1 MRLLGVGLQLSYL
14 GTIGIIIFNKNIRNN
29 LDNLKFRKNNVKIR
43 KNNKFSRIIDNLKDT
58 LSVTLSAQIMIIPLM
73 IYHFN
78 MIGIYFILTNI
89 LVSVIVGPIMMLA
102 IIFIITSFINLE
114 ISNFISIFLSIG
126 IKLFVQI
133 ANLSELP
140 FSKIYVATPRI
151 LSIILYYIFILII
164 NQIYV
169 IYTSKYINYTQKRVK
184 NLIALCK
191 YKINQKKRNLQ
202 KKLNKIIKEKD
213 IKEIYLKTYKIIFIM
228 ILIIIFNCLN
238 TNLEINFIDVG
249 QGDACFIITPKNKTI
264 LVDGGGSTST
274 TFDIGEDTLLP
285 YILDKG
291 YVKIDYVFI
300 SHFDQDHVGGILSI
314 LENLKVGKIYITK
327 QGESNEN
334 YEKFF
339 KIIKQKKLNVQILE
353 AGDKVMID
361 SLTFDILWP
370 IEQKIS
376 ENILNNN
383 AMVMKLK
390 YKNFSMLFTGD
401 IEKVAEKALLD
412 TYKDNLEVLKTT
424 ILKVAHHGS
433 KTSTIQE
440 F

>member
-1 MRLLGVGLQLSYL
+1 
-14 GTIGIIIFNKNIRNN
+14 
-29 LDNLKFRKNNVKIR
+29 
-43 KNNKFSRIIDNLKDT
+43 
-58 LSVTLSAQIMIIPLM
+58 MIIPLM

-184 NLIALCK
+184 NLIAFCK
-191 YKINQKKRNLQ
+191 YKINEKKRKLQ
-202 KKLNKIIKEKD
+202 KTLNKNIKEKD
-213 IKEIYLKTYKIIFIM
+213 IKEIYLKTYKT
-228 ILIIIFNCLN
+228 ILILMLILIFNCLN
-238 TNLEINFIDVG
+238 RNLEINFIDVG

-274 TFDIGEDTLLP
+274 TFDIGKDTLLP

-327 QGESNEN
+327 QGESSEN
-334 YEKFF
+334 YKKFF
-339 KIIKQKKLNVQILE
+339 EIIKQKKLKVQILE
-353 AGDKVMID
+353 AGDRVVID
-361 SLTFDILWP
+361 SLSFDILWP

-401 IEKVAEKALLD
+401 IEEVAEKAILD
-412 TYKDNLEVLKTT
+412 TYKDNLEVLKATV
-424 ILKVAHHGS
+424 LKVAHHGS

-440 F
+440 FLEKVNPKIALIGVGENNMFGHPNSGVLERLESFRCGNF

>member
-1 MRLLGVGLQLSYL
+1 
-14 GTIGIIIFNKNIRNN
+14 
-29 LDNLKFRKNNVKIR
+29 
-43 KNNKFSRIIDNLKDT
+43 
-58 LSVTLSAQIMIIPLM
+58 
-73 IYHFN
+73 

-114 ISNFISIFLSIG
+114 ISKFISIFLSVG
-126 IKLFVQI
+126 IKLFIQI

-184 NLIALCK
+184 NLIAFCK
-191 YKINQKKRNLQ
+191 YKINEKKRKLQ
-202 KKLNKIIKEKD
+202 KTLNKNIKEKD
-213 IKEIYLKTYKIIFIM
+213 IKEIYLKTYKT
-228 ILIIIFNCLN
+228 ILILMLILIFNCLN
-238 TNLEINFIDVG
+238 RNLEINFIDVG

-274 TFDIGEDTLLP
+274 TFDIGKDTLLP

-327 QGESNEN
+327 QGESSEN
-334 YEKFF
+334 YKKFF
-339 KIIKQKKLNVQILE
+339 EIIKQKKLKVQILE
-353 AGDKVMID
+353 AGDRVVID
-361 SLTFDILWP
+361 SLSFDILWP

-401 IEKVAEKALLD
+401 IEEVAEKAILD
-412 TYKDNLEVLKTT
+412 TYKDNLEVLKATV
-424 ILKVAHHGS
+424 LKVAHHGS

-440 F
+440 FLEKVNPKIALIGVGGNNMFGHPNSGVLERLESFRCGNF

>member
-1 MRLLGVGLQLSYL
+1 
-14 GTIGIIIFNKNIRNN
+14 
-29 LDNLKFRKNNVKIR
+29 
-43 KNNKFSRIIDNLKDT
+43 
-58 LSVTLSAQIMIIPLM
+58 MIIPLM

-114 ISNFISIFLSIG
+114 ISKFISIFLSVG
-126 IKLFVQI
+126 IKLFIQI

-184 NLIALCK
+184 NLIAFCK
-191 YKINQKKRNLQ
+191 YKINEKKRKLQ
-202 KKLNKIIKEKD
+202 KTLNKNIKEKD
-213 IKEIYLKTYKIIFIM
+213 IKEIYLKTYKT
-228 ILIIIFNCLN
+228 ILILMLILIFNCLN
-238 TNLEINFIDVG
+238 RNLEINFIDVG

-274 TFDIGEDTLLP
+274 TFDIGKDTLLP

-327 QGESNEN
+327 QGESSEN
-334 YEKFF
+334 YKKFF
-339 KIIKQKKLNVQILE
+339 EIIKQKKLKVQILE
-353 AGDKVMID
+353 AGDRVVID
-361 SLTFDILWP
+361 SLSFDILWP

-383 AMVMKLK
+383 AMVMKIK

-401 IEKVAEKALLD
+401 IEEVAEKAILD
-412 TYKDNLEVLKTT
+412 TYKDNLEVLKATV
-424 ILKVAHHGS
+424 LKVAHHGS

-440 F
+440 FLEKVNPKIALIGVGENNMFGHPNSGVLERLESFRCGNF

>member
-1 MRLLGVGLQLSYL
+1 
-14 GTIGIIIFNKNIRNN
+14 
-29 LDNLKFRKNNVKIR
+29 
-43 KNNKFSRIIDNLKDT
+43 
-58 LSVTLSAQIMIIPLM
+58 
-73 IYHFN
+73 
-78 MIGIYFILTNI
+78 
-89 LVSVIVGPIMMLA
+89 MMLA

-327 QGESNEN
+327 QGESSEN
-334 YEKFF
+334 YKKFF
-339 KIIKQKKLNVQILE
+339 EIIKQKKLKVQILE
-353 AGDKVMID
+353 AGDRVVID
-361 SLTFDILWP
+361 SLSFDILWP

-401 IEKVAEKALLD
+401 IEEVAEKAILD
-412 TYKDNLEVLKTT
+412 TYKDNLEVLKATV
-424 ILKVAHHGS
+424 LKVAHHGS

-440 F
+440 FLEKVNPKIALIGVGENNMFGHPNSGVLERLESFRCGNF

>member
-1 MRLLGVGLQLSYL
+1 
-14 GTIGIIIFNKNIRNN
+14 
-29 LDNLKFRKNNVKIR
+29 
-43 KNNKFSRIIDNLKDT
+43 
-58 LSVTLSAQIMIIPLM
+58 MIIPLM

-327 QGESNEN
+327 QGESSEN
-334 YEKFF
+334 YKKFF
-339 KIIKQKKLNVQILE
+339 EIIKQKKLKVQILE
-353 AGDKVMID
+353 AGDRVVID
-361 SLTFDILWP
+361 SLSFDILWP

-401 IEKVAEKALLD
+401 IEEVAEKAILD
-412 TYKDNLEVLKTT
+412 TYKDNLEVLKATV
-424 ILKVAHHGS
+424 LKVAHHGS

-440 F
+440 FLEKVNPKIALIGVGENNMFGHPNSGVLERLESFRCGNF

>member
-184 NLIALCK
+184 NLIAFCK
-191 YKINQKKRNLQ
+191 YKINEKKRKLQ
-202 KKLNKIIKEKD
+202 KTLNKNIKEKD
-213 IKEIYLKTYKIIFIM
+213 IKEIY
-228 ILIIIFNCLN
+228 
-238 TNLEINFIDVG
+238 
-249 QGDACFIITPKNKTI
+249 
-264 LVDGGGSTST
+264 
-274 TFDIGEDTLLP
+274 
-285 YILDKG
+285 
-291 YVKIDYVFI
+291 
-300 SHFDQDHVGGILSI
+300 
-314 LENLKVGKIYITK
+314 
-327 QGESNEN
+327 
-334 YEKFF
+334 
-339 KIIKQKKLNVQILE
+339 
-353 AGDKVMID
+353 
-361 SLTFDILWP
+361 
-370 IEQKIS
+370 
-376 ENILNNN
+376 
-383 AMVMKLK
+383 
-390 YKNFSMLFTGD
+390 
-401 IEKVAEKALLD
+401 
-412 TYKDNLEVLKTT
+412 
-424 ILKVAHHGS
+424 
-433 KTSTIQE
+433 
-440 F
+440 